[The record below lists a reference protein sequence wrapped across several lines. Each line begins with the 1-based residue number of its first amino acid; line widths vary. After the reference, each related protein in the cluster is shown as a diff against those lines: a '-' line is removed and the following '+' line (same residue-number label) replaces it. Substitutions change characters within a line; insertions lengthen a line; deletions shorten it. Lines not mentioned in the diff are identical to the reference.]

1 MFSFFS
7 LFFLKEKGQNAERE
21 GRTDVRGKASM
32 IAMEW
37 QEQRKVCREGRK
49 KGGKGVRR

>member
-1 MFSFFS
+1 MFSFF
-7 LFFLKEKGQNAERE
+7 LFFLKEKGQSAERE
-21 GRTDVRGKASM
+21 GRTDVRGKANV

-49 KGGKGVRR
+49 EGRE